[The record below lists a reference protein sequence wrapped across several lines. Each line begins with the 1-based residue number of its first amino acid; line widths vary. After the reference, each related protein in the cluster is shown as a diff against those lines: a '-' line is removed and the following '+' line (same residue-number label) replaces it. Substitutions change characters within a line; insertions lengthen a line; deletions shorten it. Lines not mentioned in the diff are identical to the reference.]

1 MTRGLPRG
9 LILIEDNPTHETEQE
24 DDDDQPRLDVATIA
38 KTWRIYTASRN
49 AIAADTGYRLENLF
63 WRTWS
68 NPSLLRNLH
77 PSTFTNVVQHIGSGR
92 GHVQLPRPPHFDHS
106 VHVQD
111 EDDSTPVPSGPP
123 TATASLVQQ
132 HSTPASYSEHPP
144 HVRQSSSSSVKP
156 PQSILKKPSTDQN
169 YVEPT
174 AEQVS
179 LSAEKESKLESTK
192 SSSSTSETL
201 SPPSSERPRMK
212 RQLSAGNKKASFIA
226 NTSGRAKA
234 RPSVPRRKSSQGT
247 VPQGKQKEPLR
258 SPVKSPMKPPP
269 PPIQGS
275 SGNEPFPEIHA
286 ANPMRRGQM
295 GPPPGLPL
303 PASAANGPA
312 FLLPSASSWQSV
324 ESTSPSKGG
333 HEPLIQNSMLL
344 VDPDFRKQFVE
355 ARSASQI
362 NLAGGGIKMRKT
374 GSVVRF
380 AEDLPD
386 LGRGKA
392 KESVLGPARRGSA
405 AEARRS
411 SLSENT
417 PAIDDTDGEESEDEG
432 LSMLPRTR
440 SQLSLAIQERRRNS
454 GSQNLGPGPEH
465 GSRQSK
471 GKGKGKVMD
480 QSEEKEKED
489 TEDELLKMGRQ
500 DGVTKAGGPRSRQP
514 LRPSPPQHQRYRS
527 PTPPPLF

>member
-9 LILIEDNPTHETEQE
+9 LILVEDNPTHGTEQE
-24 DDDDQPRLDVATIA
+24 DDDDEPRLDVATIA

-68 NPSLLRNLH
+68 NPTLLRNLH

-92 GHVQLPRPPHFDHS
+92 GHVQLSRPPHFDIS
-106 VHVQD
+106 VHGQD

-123 TATASLVQQ
+123 TATASPIQQ
-132 HSTPASYSEHPP
+132 NSTPASSSEYPR
-144 HVRQSSSSSVKP
+144 HVRQSSDSSVKP
-156 PQSILKKPSTDQN
+156 PQSILKKPSTDQQ
-169 YVEPT
+169 YAGPT
-174 AEQVS
+174 AEQLLV
-179 LSAEKESKLESTK
+179 SAEKESKPESTK
-192 SSSSTSETL
+192 SSSSTSDTV

-212 RQLSAGNKKASFIA
+212 RQLSAGNKKASFVA

-234 RPSVPRRKSSQGT
+234 RPSVPRKKSSQGT
-247 VPQGKQKEPLR
+247 VPQAKQKEPLR
-258 SPVKSPMKPPP
+258 SPIKSPIKPPSP
-269 PPIQGS
+269 LQGS
-275 SGNEPFPEIHA
+275 SGNEPFPETLA
-286 ANPMRRGQM
+286 ANPMRRGKM
-295 GPPPGLPL
+295 GPPPGLSL
-303 PASAANGPA
+303 PASGASGPA

-324 ESTSPSKGG
+324 ESTSPSRAGL
-333 HEPLIQNSMLL
+333 ESLIQNSMPL

-362 NLAGGGIKMRKT
+362 NLAGAGMKMRKT

-386 LGRGKA
+386 IGRGKA
-392 KESVLGPARRGSA
+392 KESVLGPGRRGSG

-417 PAIDDTDGEESEDEG
+417 PAIDDTDEEDSEDEG

-440 SQLSLAIQERRRNS
+440 SQLSLAIRQRRRNS
-454 GSQNLGPGPEH
+454 GSQHLGRGPEH
-465 GSRQSK
+465 GSSQSK
-471 GKGKGKVMD
+471 GKGKGGAMD
-480 QSEEKEKED
+480 KAKEKEKED

-500 DGVTKAGGPRSRQP
+500 DGVTKAGGPRSRHP
-514 LRPSPPQHQRYRS
+514 LRASPPQHQRDRS
-527 PTPPPLF
+527 PTPPPIF